1 MPTGD
6 LCAYLCDYRRFVCL
20 RETCVPT
27 CVTTGDLCAYL
38 CDYGRLVCLRETGV
52 PGEAVAVTVS
62 SGVVP

>member
-1 MPTGD
+1 M
-6 LCAYLCDYRRFVCL
+6 
-20 RETCVPT
+20 PT